1 MSLSRI
7 NPAQTKAWTALQ
19 DHFNQ
24 DNASDIKSLFESES
38 NRAKDFSIQW
48 NNFYVDYSKNAL
60 SKKTMDLLID
70 LSKEVGLSEAIAH
83 YFNGTAINETESRA
97 VLHTA
102 LRDKDATPIN
112 VDGENIIPQI
122 REVKAQMKAFSND
135 IINGTKRGY
144 TGKAFTDVVNI
155 GIGGSDLG
163 PAMVVEALKFYKNHL
178 KVHFVSNVDGDH
190 VQEVIRELN
199 PETTLFV
206 VVSKTF
212 TTQETL
218 SNATTIKNWFLET
231 ASQED
236 VAKHFAAVSTNTQKI
251 SDFGIVPAHV
261 FTMWDWVGGRFSLWS
276 AVGLSIALAVGYDHF
291 EAMLDGAFEMDQ
303 HFKHSPFK
311 ENIPVVL
318 SLISIWYA
326 NFHKA
331 ETQAIIP
338 YNQYLSRFSAYL
350 QQGIMESNGKCFDRS
365 GNRVSYETE
374 TVIWG
379 EPGTNSQHA
388 FFQLMHQGT
397 KLIPADFIGFKKSL
411 HGDTDHHN
419 KLMANFFAQTEALL
433 SGKTRAQV
441 DQEFAE
447 KGTDPALA
455 EKVAPFKVFEG
466 NKPTNTLLIDQLTP
480 ETLGSLIA
488 LYEHKIFVQ
497 GVIWNIFSYDQWGVE
512 LGKQLATNILSDIEG
527 ITKGQHDPSTQ
538 LLLKIFNS

>member
-24 DNASDIKSLFESES
+24 DNTSDIKSLFESES

-338 YNQYLSRFSAYL
+338 YTQYLSRFSAYL

-512 LGKQLATNILSDIEG
+512 LGKQLATNILSDIVG

-538 LLLKIFNS
+538 LLLKIFNI

>member
-7 NPAQTKAWTALQ
+7 NPVQTKAWTALQ

-24 DNASDIKSLFESES
+24 DNTSDIKSLFESES

-199 PETTLFV
+199 PETTMFV

-338 YNQYLSRFSAYL
+338 YTQYLSRFSAYL

-433 SGKTRAQV
+433 SGKTRTQV

-455 EKVAPFKVFEG
+455 AKVAPFKVFEG

-512 LGKQLATNILSDIEG
+512 LGKQLATNILSDIVG

>member
-19 DHFNQ
+19 DHFSQ
-24 DNASDIKSLFESES
+24 DNTSDIGNLFKSET
-38 NRAKDFSIQW
+38 NRAKDFSIKW
-48 NNFYVDYSKNAL
+48 DNFYVDYSKNAL
-60 SKKTMDLLID
+60 SKKTMNLLMD
-70 LSKEVGLSEAIAH
+70 LSKEIGLKEAITH

-102 LRDKDATPIN
+102 LRDKDAREIS

-122 REVKAQMKAFSND
+122 NAVKAQMKAFSND
-135 IINGTKRGY
+135 IIRGVKTGY

-178 KVHFVSNVDGDH
+178 KLHFVSNVDGDH
-190 VQEVIRELN
+190 VQEVIRDLN

-218 SNATTIKNWFLET
+218 SNATTIKNWFLESAT
-231 ASQED
+231 QED

-251 SDFGIVPAHV
+251 SAFGIVPAHV

-291 EAMLDGAFEMDQ
+291 EEMLNGAFEMDQ
-303 HFKHSPFK
+303 HFKHSPFE

-326 NFHKA
+326 NFYKA
-331 ETQAIIP
+331 ETQAVIP
-338 YNQYLSRFSAYL
+338 YTQYLSRFSAYL

-365 GNRVSYETE
+365 GDRVSYETE

-433 SGKTRAQV
+433 SGKTRTQV

-447 KGTDPALA
+447 KGTDPTLA
-455 EKVAPFKVFEG
+455 AKVAPFKVFEG

-527 ITKGQHDPSTQ
+527 STKGQHDPSTQ

>member
-7 NPAQTKAWTALQ
+7 NPAQTNAWTALQ

-24 DNASDIKSLFESES
+24 DNTSDIKSLFESES

-433 SGKTRAQV
+433 SGKTRTQV

-455 EKVAPFKVFEG
+455 AKVAPFKVFEG

-512 LGKQLATNILSDIEG
+512 LGKQLATNILSDIVG

>member
-24 DNASDIKSLFESES
+24 DNTSDIKSLFESES

-218 SNATTIKNWFLET
+218 SNATTIKNWFLEK

-338 YNQYLSRFSAYL
+338 YTQYLSRFSAYL

-512 LGKQLATNILSDIEG
+512 LGKQLATNILSDIDG
-527 ITKGQHDPSTQ
+527 STKGQHDPSTQ

>member
-24 DNASDIKSLFESES
+24 DNTSDIKNLFESES
-38 NRAKDFSIQW
+38 NRANDFSIQW

-303 HFKHSPFK
+303 HFKHSPFE

-338 YNQYLSRFSAYL
+338 YTQYLSRFSAYL

-527 ITKGQHDPSTQ
+527 STKGQHDPSTQ

>member
-7 NPAQTKAWTALQ
+7 NPAQTNAWTALQ

-24 DNASDIKSLFESES
+24 DNTSDIKSLFESES

-512 LGKQLATNILSDIEG
+512 LGKQLATNILSDIVG

>member
-24 DNASDIKSLFESES
+24 DNTSDIKSLFESES

-433 SGKTRAQV
+433 SGKTRTQV

-447 KGTDPALA
+447 KATDPALA
-455 EKVAPFKVFEG
+455 AKVAPFKVFEG

-512 LGKQLATNILSDIEG
+512 LGKQLATNILSDIVG

>member
-24 DNASDIKSLFESES
+24 DNTSDIKSLFESES

-338 YNQYLSRFSAYL
+338 YTQYLSRFSAYL

-433 SGKTRAQV
+433 SGKTRTQV
-441 DQEFAE
+441 EQEFAE

-455 EKVAPFKVFEG
+455 AKVAPFKVFEG

>member
-19 DHFNQ
+19 DHFDQENT
-24 DNASDIKSLFESES
+24 SDIKSMFESES

-60 SKKTMDLLID
+60 SKKTMDLLIE

-303 HFKHSPFK
+303 HFKHSPFE

-338 YNQYLSRFSAYL
+338 YTQYLSRFSAYL

-433 SGKTRAQV
+433 SGKTRTQV

-447 KGTDPALA
+447 KGTDHALA
-455 EKVAPFKVFEG
+455 AKVAPFKVFEG

-527 ITKGQHDPSTQ
+527 STKGQHDPSTQ

>member
-7 NPAQTKAWTALQ
+7 NPTHTKAWTALE
-19 DHFNQ
+19 DHFSQ
-24 DNASDIKSLFESES
+24 DNTSDIKSLFESET
-38 NRAKDFSIQW
+38 NRAQDFSIQW
-48 NNFYVDYSKNAL
+48 KDFYVDYSKNAL
-60 SKKTMDLLID
+60 SKKTMDLLMD
-70 LSKEVGLSEAIAH
+70 LSKEVGLKEAIAH

-102 LRDKDATPIN
+102 LRDKNATGIS

-122 REVKAQMKAFSND
+122 NAVKAQMKAFSND
-135 IINGTKRGY
+135 VINGVKTGY

-163 PAMVVEALKFYKNHL
+163 PAMVVEALKFYQNHL
-178 KVHFVSNVDGDH
+178 KLHFVSNVDGDH
-190 VQEVIRELN
+190 VQEVLKGLN

-218 SNATTIKNWFLET
+218 SNATTIKNWFLQT
-231 ASQED
+231 ASQKD

-291 EAMLDGAFEMDQ
+291 EEMLNGAFEMDQ
-303 HFKHSPFK
+303 HFKHSPFE

-326 NFHKA
+326 NFYKS

-338 YNQYLSRFSAYL
+338 YTQYLSRFSAYL
-350 QQGIMESNGKCFDRS
+350 QQGIMESNGKCFDRA

-433 SGKTRAQV
+433 SGKTRTRV

-447 KGTDPALA
+447 KGIDTLVAA
-455 EKVAPFKVFEG
+455 KVAPFKVFEG

-480 ETLGSLIA
+480 SALGSLIA

-512 LGKQLATNILSDIEG
+512 LGKQLATNILSDMEG
-527 ITKGQHDPSTQ
+527 KTKGDHDPSTQ
-538 LLLKIFNS
+538 ALLKTFNN

>member
-7 NPAQTKAWTALQ
+7 NPVQTKAWTALQ

-24 DNASDIKSLFESES
+24 DNTSDIKSLFESES

-303 HFKHSPFK
+303 HFKHSPFE

-338 YNQYLSRFSAYL
+338 YTQYLSRFSAYL

-433 SGKTRAQV
+433 SGKTRTQV

-455 EKVAPFKVFEG
+455 AKVAPFKVFEG

-512 LGKQLATNILSDIEG
+512 LGKQLATNILSDIVG

>member
-7 NPAQTKAWTALQ
+7 NPTHTKAWTALE
-19 DHFNQ
+19 DHFSQ
-24 DNASDIKSLFESES
+24 DNTSDIKSLFESET
-38 NRAKDFSIQW
+38 NRAQDFSIQW
-48 NNFYVDYSKNAL
+48 KDFYVDYSKNAL
-60 SKKTMDLLID
+60 SKKTMDLLMD
-70 LSKEVGLSEAIAH
+70 LSKEVGLKEAIAH

-102 LRDKDATPIN
+102 LRDKNTTAIS

-122 REVKAQMKAFSND
+122 NAVKAQMKAFSKD
-135 IINGTKRGY
+135 VINGVKTGY

-163 PAMVVEALKFYKNHL
+163 PAMVVEALKFYQNHL
-178 KVHFVSNVDGDH
+178 KLHFVSNVDGDH
-190 VQEVIRELN
+190 VQEVLKGLN

-218 SNATTIKNWFLET
+218 SNATTIKNWFLQT
-231 ASQED
+231 ASQKD

-261 FTMWDWVGGRFSLWS
+261 FTIWDWVGGRFSLWS

-291 EAMLDGAFEMDQ
+291 EEMLNGAFEMDQ
-303 HFKHSPFK
+303 HFKHSPFE

-326 NFHKA
+326 NFYKS

-338 YNQYLSRFSAYL
+338 YTQYLSRFSAYL
-350 QQGIMESNGKCFDRS
+350 QQGIMESNGKCFDRA

-433 SGKTRAQV
+433 SGKTRTRV

-447 KGTDPALA
+447 KGIDTLVAA
-455 EKVAPFKVFEG
+455 KVAPFKVFEG
-466 NKPTNTLLIDQLTP
+466 NKPTNTLLIDQLSP
-480 ETLGSLIA
+480 MALGSLIA

-512 LGKQLATNILSDIEG
+512 LGKQLATNILSDMEG
-527 ITKGQHDPSTQ
+527 KTKGDHDPSTQ
-538 LLLKIFNS
+538 ALLKTFNN

>member
-24 DNASDIKSLFESES
+24 DNTSDIKSLFESES

-433 SGKTRAQV
+433 SGKTRTQV

-455 EKVAPFKVFEG
+455 AKVAPFKVFEG

>member
-24 DNASDIKSLFESES
+24 DNTSDIKSLFESES

-303 HFKHSPFK
+303 HFKHSPFE

-338 YNQYLSRFSAYL
+338 YTQYLSRFSAYL

-379 EPGTNSQHA
+379 EPGSNSQHA

-512 LGKQLATNILSDIEG
+512 LGKQLATNILSDIVG

>member
-24 DNASDIKSLFESES
+24 DNTSDIKSLFESES

-112 VDGENIIPQI
+112 VDGENIIIQI

-338 YNQYLSRFSAYL
+338 YTQYLSRFSAYL

-433 SGKTRAQV
+433 SGKTRTQV

-447 KGTDPALA
+447 KATDPALA
-455 EKVAPFKVFEG
+455 AKVAPFKVFEG

-512 LGKQLATNILSDIEG
+512 LGKQLATNILSDIVG

>member
-24 DNASDIKSLFESES
+24 DNTSDIKSLFESES

-326 NFHKA
+326 NFHQA
-331 ETQAIIP
+331 ETQAVIP
-338 YNQYLSRFSAYL
+338 YTQYLSRFSAYL

-527 ITKGQHDPSTQ
+527 STKGQHDPSTQ

>member
-7 NPAQTKAWTALQ
+7 NPTQTKAWTALE
-19 DHFNQ
+19 DHFSQ
-24 DNASDIKSLFESES
+24 DNTSDIKSLFESET
-38 NRAKDFSIQW
+38 NRAQDFSIQW
-48 NNFYVDYSKNAL
+48 KDFYVDYSKNAL
-60 SKKTMDLLID
+60 SKKTMDLLMD
-70 LSKEVGLSEAIAH
+70 LSKEVGLKEAIAH

-102 LRDKDATPIN
+102 LRDKNATAIS

-122 REVKAQMKAFSND
+122 NAVKAQMKAFSND
-135 IINGTKRGY
+135 IINGVKTGY

-163 PAMVVEALKFYKNHL
+163 PAMVVEALKFYQNHL
-178 KVHFVSNVDGDH
+178 KLHFVSNVDGDH
-190 VQEVIRELN
+190 VQEVLKGLN

-218 SNATTIKNWFLET
+218 SNATTIKNWFLQT
-231 ASQED
+231 ASQKD

-291 EAMLDGAFEMDQ
+291 EEMLNGAFEMDQ
-303 HFKHSPFK
+303 HFKHSPFE

-326 NFHKA
+326 NFYKS

-338 YNQYLSRFSAYL
+338 YTQYLSRFSAYL
-350 QQGIMESNGKCFDRS
+350 QQGIMESNGKCFDRA

-411 HGDTDHHN
+411 HGDTSHHN

-433 SGKTRAQV
+433 SGKTRTRV

-447 KGTDPALA
+447 KGTDALVA
-455 EKVAPFKVFEG
+455 AKVAPFKVFEG

-480 ETLGSLIA
+480 SALGSLIA

-512 LGKQLATNILSDIEG
+512 LGKQLATNILSDMEG
-527 ITKGQHDPSTQ
+527 KTKGDHDPSTQ
-538 LLLKIFNS
+538 ALLKTFNN

>member
-1 MSLSRI
+1 
-7 NPAQTKAWTALQ
+7 
-19 DHFNQ
+19 
-24 DNASDIKSLFESES
+24 
-38 NRAKDFSIQW
+38 
-48 NNFYVDYSKNAL
+48 
-60 SKKTMDLLID
+60 
-70 LSKEVGLSEAIAH
+70 
-83 YFNGTAINETESRA
+83 
-97 VLHTA
+97 
-102 LRDKDATPIN
+102 
-112 VDGENIIPQI
+112 
-122 REVKAQMKAFSND
+122 MKAFSND
-135 IINGTKRGY
+135 IINGVKTGY

-163 PAMVVEALKFYKNHL
+163 PAMVVEALKFYQNHL
-178 KVHFVSNVDGDH
+178 KLHFVSNVDGDH
-190 VQEVIRELN
+190 VQEVLKGLN

-218 SNATTIKNWFLET
+218 SNATTIKNWFLQT
-231 ASQED
+231 ASQKD

-291 EAMLDGAFEMDQ
+291 EEMLNGAFEMDQ
-303 HFKHSPFK
+303 HFKHSPFE

-326 NFHKA
+326 NFYKS

-338 YNQYLSRFSAYL
+338 YTQYLSRFSAYL
-350 QQGIMESNGKCFDRS
+350 QQGIMESNGKCFDRD

-411 HGDTDHHN
+411 HGDTSHHN

-433 SGKTRAQV
+433 SGKTRTRV

-447 KGTDPALA
+447 KGTDALVA
-455 EKVAPFKVFEG
+455 AKVAPFKVFEG

-480 ETLGSLIA
+480 SALGSLIA

-527 ITKGQHDPSTQ
+527 KTKGDHDPSTQ
-538 LLLKIFNS
+538 ALLKTFNN

>member
-7 NPAQTKAWTALQ
+7 NPTQTKAWTALE

-24 DNASDIKSLFESES
+24 DNTSDIKSMFESET
-38 NRAKDFSIQW
+38 NRAQDFSIQW
-48 NNFYVDYSKNAL
+48 KDFYIDYSKNAL
-60 SKKTMDLLID
+60 SKKTMDLLMD
-70 LSKEVGLSEAIAH
+70 LSKEVGLKEAIAH
-83 YFNGTAINETESRA
+83 YFNGSAINETESRA

-102 LRDKDATPIN
+102 LRDKNTTVIS

-122 REVKAQMKAFSND
+122 NTVKAQMKAFSND
-135 IINGTKRGY
+135 IINGVKTGY

-163 PAMVVEALKFYKNHL
+163 PAMVVEALKFYQNHL
-178 KVHFVSNVDGDH
+178 KLHFVSNVDGDH
-190 VQEVIRELN
+190 VQEVLKGLN

-218 SNATTIKNWFLET
+218 SNATTIKNWFLQT
-231 ASQED
+231 ASQKD
-236 VAKHFAAVSTNTQKI
+236 VGKHFAAVSTNTQKI

-276 AVGLSIALAVGYDHF
+276 AVGLSIALSVGYDHF

-303 HFKHSPFK
+303 HFKHSPFE

-326 NFHKA
+326 NFYKS

-338 YNQYLSRFSAYL
+338 YTQYLNRFSAYL

-433 SGKTRAQV
+433 SGKTRTRV

-447 KGTDPALA
+447 KGTDALVA
-455 EKVAPFKVFEG
+455 AKVAPFKVFEG
-466 NKPTNTLLIDQLTP
+466 DKPTNTLLINQLTP
-480 ETLGSLIA
+480 SALGSLIA

-512 LGKQLATNILSDIEG
+512 LGKQLASNILSEIEG
-527 ITKGQHDPSTQ
+527 KTKGDHDPSTQ
-538 LLLKIFNS
+538 ALLKIYNN

>member
-24 DNASDIKSLFESES
+24 DNTSDIKSLFESES

-112 VDGENIIPQI
+112 VDGENIIIQI

-419 KLMANFFAQTEALL
+419 KLMANFFAQSEALL

-512 LGKQLATNILSDIEG
+512 LGKQLATNILSDIVG

>member
-7 NPAQTKAWTALQ
+7 NPVQTKAWTALQ

-24 DNASDIKSLFESES
+24 DNTSDIKSLFESES

-199 PETTLFV
+199 PETTMFV

-303 HFKHSPFK
+303 HFKHSPFE

-338 YNQYLSRFSAYL
+338 YTQYLSRFSAYL

-433 SGKTRAQV
+433 SGKTRTRV

-512 LGKQLATNILSDIEG
+512 LGKQLATNILSDIVG

>member
-24 DNASDIKSLFESES
+24 DNTSDIKSLFESES

-338 YNQYLSRFSAYL
+338 YTQYLSRFSAYL

-433 SGKTRAQV
+433 SGKTRTQV

-447 KGTDPALA
+447 KGTDPTLA
-455 EKVAPFKVFEG
+455 AKVAPFKVFEG

-512 LGKQLATNILSDIEG
+512 LGKQLATNILSDIVG

>member
-24 DNASDIKSLFESES
+24 DNTSDIKSLFESES

-303 HFKHSPFK
+303 HFKHSPFE

-318 SLISIWYA
+318 SMISIWYA
-326 NFHKA
+326 NFHQA
-331 ETQAIIP
+331 ETQAVIP
-338 YNQYLSRFSAYL
+338 YTQYLSRFSAYL

-512 LGKQLATNILSDIEG
+512 LGKQLATNILSDIVG

>member
-24 DNASDIKSLFESES
+24 DNTSDIKSLFESES

-303 HFKHSPFK
+303 HFKHSPFE

-338 YNQYLSRFSAYL
+338 YTQYLSRFSAYL

-419 KLMANFFAQTEALL
+419 KLMANFFAQTEALF
-433 SGKTRAQV
+433 SGKTRTQV

-447 KGTDPALA
+447 KATDHALA
-455 EKVAPFKVFEG
+455 AKVAPFKVFEG

-497 GVIWNIFSYDQWGVE
+497 GVIWNIFSYYQWGVE

-527 ITKGQHDPSTQ
+527 STKGQHDPSTQ

>member
-24 DNASDIKSLFESES
+24 DNTSDIKSLFESES

-303 HFKHSPFK
+303 HFKHSPIK

-338 YNQYLSRFSAYL
+338 YTQYLSRFSAYL

-433 SGKTRAQV
+433 SGKTRTQV

-455 EKVAPFKVFEG
+455 AKVAPFKVFEG

-512 LGKQLATNILSDIEG
+512 LGKQLATNILSDIVG

>member
-24 DNASDIKSLFESES
+24 DNTSDIKSLFESES
-38 NRAKDFSIQW
+38 NRAKNFSIQW

-303 HFKHSPFK
+303 HFKHSPFE

-338 YNQYLSRFSAYL
+338 YTQYLSRFSAYL

-512 LGKQLATNILSDIEG
+512 LGKQLATNILSDIVG

>member
-338 YNQYLSRFSAYL
+338 YTQYLSRFSAYL

-512 LGKQLATNILSDIEG
+512 LGKQLATNILSDIVG

>member
-7 NPAQTKAWTALQ
+7 NPTQTKAWTALE
-19 DHFNQ
+19 DHFSQ
-24 DNASDIKSLFESES
+24 DNTSDIKSLFESEP
-38 NRAKDFSIQW
+38 NRAQDLSIQW
-48 NNFYVDYSKNAL
+48 KDFYVDYSKNAL
-60 SKKTMDLLID
+60 SKKTMDLLMD
-70 LSKEVGLSEAIAH
+70 LSKEVGLKEAIAH
-83 YFNGTAINETESRA
+83 YFNGMAINETESRA

-102 LRDKDATPIN
+102 LRDKNATAIS

-122 REVKAQMKAFSND
+122 NAVKAQMKAFSND
-135 IINGTKRGY
+135 IINGVKTGY

-163 PAMVVEALKFYKNHL
+163 PAMVVEALKFYQNHL
-178 KVHFVSNVDGDH
+178 KLHFVSNVDGDH
-190 VQEVIRELN
+190 VQEVLKGLN

-218 SNATTIKNWFLET
+218 SNATTIKNWFLQT
-231 ASQED
+231 ASQKD

-291 EAMLDGAFEMDQ
+291 EEMLNGAFEMDQ
-303 HFKHSPFK
+303 HFKHSPFE

-326 NFHKA
+326 NFYKS

-338 YNQYLSRFSAYL
+338 YTQYLSRFSAYL
-350 QQGIMESNGKCFDRS
+350 QQGIMESNGKCFDRA

-397 KLIPADFIGFKKSL
+397 KLIPSDFIGFKKSL

-433 SGKTRAQV
+433 SGKTRTRV

-447 KGTDPALA
+447 KGTDALVA
-455 EKVAPFKVFEG
+455 AKVAPFKVFEG

-480 ETLGSLIA
+480 TALGSLIA

-527 ITKGQHDPSTQ
+527 KTKGDHDPSTQ
-538 LLLKIFNS
+538 ALLKIFNN